1 MKKEC
6 LLIIPMILSSEYSIA
21 EESSTIILSPIDRP
35 YLSDTGLLATRN
47 SLNNVVN
54 DVNARLS
61 DINSNN
67 QSMDTAIDVNRNA
80 ITEIKKSSAETT
92 KELTKQLVVTNA
104 KVDVNRNAIAKIQT
118 SSAETTKQLGTT
130 NTKIDVNRNAII
142 EIKKS
147 SADTTKQLGVT
158 NVAVGANRD
167 AIVSVQASSN
177 VISNKLENVKQLG
190 EAVAIGSA
198 VNNQNLVT
206 TGNAVQ
212 TISTNLTAAGD
223 AIQANQSAIAGVQ
236 ASSNAISSK
245 LENVKQLG
253 EAVAIGSAVNNQNL
267 VTTGN
272 AVQTIST
279 NLTAAGDAIQANQ
292 NAIAGVQAS
301 SNAISSKLENVKQ
314 LGEAVAIGSAVNNQ
328 NLVTTGNAVQTISTN
343 LTAAGDAIQANRN
356 AIEAVER
363 NNSMYMEEWNKMF
376 NDSIN
381 KIESQIHKNRKI
393 SSKGIAGVA
402 AMANIPT
409 PMDGSLSV
417 GIGYGNYDG
426 ENALAFGASKYF
438 TSGVA
443 IKGSLATIGSN
454 HPTIGMGASYSFK

>member
-1 MKKEC
+1 
-6 LLIIPMILSSEYSIA
+6 
-21 EESSTIILSPIDRP
+21 
-35 YLSDTGLLATRN
+35 
-47 SLNNVVN
+47 
-54 DVNARLS
+54 
-61 DINSNN
+61 
-67 QSMDTAIDVNRNA
+67 
-80 ITEIKKSSAETT
+80 
-92 KELTKQLVVTNA
+92 
-104 KVDVNRNAIAKIQT
+104 
-118 SSAETTKQLGTT
+118 
-130 NTKIDVNRNAII
+130 
-142 EIKKS
+142 
-147 SADTTKQLGVT
+147 
-158 NVAVGANRD
+158 
-167 AIVSVQASSN
+167 
-177 VISNKLENVKQLG
+177 
-190 EAVAIGSA
+190 
-198 VNNQNLVT
+198 
-206 TGNAVQ
+206 
-212 TISTNLTAAGD
+212 
-223 AIQANQSAIAGVQ
+223 
-236 ASSNAISSK
+236 
-245 LENVKQLG
+245 
-253 EAVAIGSAVNNQNL
+253 
-267 VTTGN
+267 
-272 AVQTIST
+272 
-279 NLTAAGDAIQANQ
+279 
-292 NAIAGVQAS
+292 
-301 SNAISSKLENVKQ
+301 
-314 LGEAVAIGSAVNNQ
+314 NQ

>member
-1 MKKEC
+1 
-6 LLIIPMILSSEYSIA
+6 
-21 EESSTIILSPIDRP
+21 
-35 YLSDTGLLATRN
+35 
-47 SLNNVVN
+47 
-54 DVNARLS
+54 
-61 DINSNN
+61 
-67 QSMDTAIDVNRNA
+67 
-80 ITEIKKSSAETT
+80 
-92 KELTKQLVVTNA
+92 
-104 KVDVNRNAIAKIQT
+104 
-118 SSAETTKQLGTT
+118 
-130 NTKIDVNRNAII
+130 
-142 EIKKS
+142 
-147 SADTTKQLGVT
+147 
-158 NVAVGANRD
+158 ANRD

-177 VISNKLENVKQLG
+177 AISNKLENVKQLG

-212 TISTNLTAAGD
+212 TVATNLTAAGD
-223 AIQANQSAIAGVQ
+223 AIQNNQNAIAGVQTSSAETAKQLGVTNAAVGANRDAIVSVQ
-236 ASSNAISSK
+236 ASSNAISNK

-272 AVQTIST
+272 AVQT
-279 NLTAAGDAIQANQ
+279 
-292 NAIAGVQAS
+292 
-301 SNAISSKLENVKQ
+301 
-314 LGEAVAIGSAVNNQ
+314 VA
-328 NLVTTGNAVQTISTN
+328 TN